1 MFWLARRDIRR
12 TREEIFGPASSLS
25 TSRRNGR
32 NTVSSAESASA
43 TTRKPVAGWRV
54 TIDVIFKW
62 VALLGLLLSLLQ
74 VTLAAL
80 GFWGA
85 EEKPGD
91 QAWGMAAFEPH
102 AINGM
107 ILYIVA
113 AVLFILGLLAM
124 SGWKGWLIP
133 LILFALLY
141 FVQGLLVGL
150 GFGVSKWFGFLHA
163 LDGVLIIAGFA
174 WLYFDRMRHPLKKG

>member
-1 MFWLARRDIRR
+1 M
-12 TREEIFGPASSLS
+12 
-25 TSRRNGR
+25 
-32 NTVSSAESASA
+32 SSAVTTPSTAS
-43 TTRKPVAGWRV
+43 KPVAGWRV
-54 TIDVIFKW
+54 VCDVIFKW
-62 VALLGLLLSLLQ
+62 LALLGLVLGLLQ
-74 VTLAAL
+74 VAFAAL

-107 ILYIVA
+107 ILYGLAVVLLILGVLSRA
-113 AVLFILGLLAM
+113 NWKVWVLPIVLFL
-124 SGWKGWLIP
+124 
-133 LILFALLY
+133 LLY

-150 GFGVSKWFGFLHA
+150 GFGVSKWYGFLHA
-163 LDGVLIIAGFA
+163 VDGVLIIAGFA

>member
-1 MFWLARRDIRR
+1 MSSDVSPNVTPAR
-12 TREEIFGPASSLS
+12 TSPAQ
-25 TSRRNGR
+25 
-32 NTVSSAESASA
+32 
-43 TTRKPVAGWRV
+43 VAGWRV
-54 TIDVIFKW
+54 VCDVIFKW
-62 VALLGLLLSLLQ
+62 VALLGLLLTLLQ
-74 VTLAAL
+74 VALAAL

-107 ILYIVA
+107 ILYSL
-113 AVLFILGLLAM
+113 AVVLLILGLLSRAN
-124 SGWKGWLIP
+124 WKVWVLPIV
-133 LILFALLY
+133 LFLLLY

-163 LDGVLIIAGFA
+163 IDGVLILVGFA
-174 WLYFDRMRHPLKKG
+174 WLYFDRMRHPLKSS